1 MTPSRSSISAHTST
15 SPPSYYPPAA
25 PPAGGVRGEGARG
38 LSLGGLS
45 VTAGRMFAAAVLTLL
60 VLYAAMAWTP
70 SSYGVALRQMG
81 VTEESGLVL
90 GKPRDIRSDEWA
102 VWTPYLQIAVDN
114 GFARHNAHSPYHE
127 DLRNFNALPLWD
139 WALPFKPQYWAFF
152 LVDPAHAFAI
162 YHAAFIA
169 LFLIGYQRMGRMLG
183 MAPGIAVCFSLLAFF
198 AGYTQYAWTTTGPQL
213 ALFPWLPVT
222 LAAPLRLPAKGLLL
236 YWLSAVWLLSHFYPP
251 VILSLGFVGA
261 VLVLALRRDLLRWPL
276 LATAGLAAALAAGT
290 VYAYLAEPLQAMT
303 STVYPG
309 QRHSDGGSG
318 DWRIWLSTVLPFI
331 TTRGFDSLIVHN
343 IVETGAIGSYWPL
356 LLLVFADWRQGLSGG
371 AVDRGRLLRA
381 LAVLGGGLALVSAW
395 MLLPIPAAVG
405 KLLLWDRVFPPRM
418 IVAVGLLALVA
429 TALLAGSVRWRI
441 TPLRVTLFAIVVLA
455 AWVLSKRA
463 GGIAPWSSLF
473 DGAILAVLAGGL
485 ALRRLIPAMGLP
497 PLRTGTL
504 VAGVAVAANLLT
516 FGQFNPIQSAK
527 PIFER
532 PQTALTA
539 RLSAQQAAHP
549 KGWLVETLP
558 IFTGAVLAG
567 WGYNSIAHTLIAP
580 HPDFFRPLFPD
591 MAEERFTQVFNRYA
605 HIIPDAVTEPVSPYP
620 DQVRVPWSAL
630 APAALAREAG
640 VLPANDAATVGG
652 PFPTG
657 GSLDEVRL
665 ENGHLLLRGWAP
677 WTAVRATQSIAV
689 VSDVPLTVVSR
700 GTERRP
706 DLQAAFPAADRGQ
719 AGFTILL
726 RPAVALDRP
735 PVLCVLARDTDAGT
749 VALAA
754 PRPANDGGE
763 PGCRRLGL
771 AR

>member
-1 MTPSRSSISAHTST
+1 MTPSRSSISVQTST
-15 SPPSYYPPAA
+15 PSPSRYAPAA
-25 PPAGGVRGEGARG
+25 SSAGGVGRLSLRG
-38 LSLGGLS
+38 LSVSTGGL
-45 VTAGRMFAAAVLTLL
+45 FAAVVLALS
-60 VLYAAMAWTP
+60 VLYAALAWTP

-81 VTEESGLVL
+81 VTEDSGLVL

-114 GFARHNAHSPYHE
+114 DFARYNAHSPYHE
-127 DLRNFNALPLWD
+127 DLRNFNALPLLD

-183 MAPGIAVCFSLLAFF
+183 MAPGISVCFSLLAFF
-198 AGYTQYAWTTTGPQL
+198 AGYTQYAWTTTGPLL
-213 ALFPWLPVT
+213 ALFPWLLVT
-222 LAAPLRLPAKGLLL
+222 LAAPLRLPVKGLLL

-290 VYAYLAEPLQAMT
+290 VYGYLAEPLQAMT
-303 STVYPG
+303 ATVYPG

-371 AVDRGRLLRA
+371 AVDRGRLLTA

-405 KLLLWDRVFPPRM
+405 KILLWDRVFPPRM

-441 TPLRVTLFAIVVLA
+441 TPLRVALFTAAVLA

-463 GGIAPWSSLF
+463 GGVASWSSLF
-473 DGAILAVLAGGL
+473 DGTILLVLAGGL
-485 ALRRLIPAMGLP
+485 ALWRLLP
-497 PLRTGTL
+497 VLGQPTPRAGTL

-527 PIFER
+527 PIFDR

-580 HPDFFRPLFPD
+580 HVDFFRPLFPD
-591 MAEERFTQVFNRYA
+591 MAEDRFTQVFNRYA
-605 HIIPDAVTEPVSPYP
+605 HIIPDTVTEPVSPYP

-630 APAALAREAG
+630 DPRAANSGAPAREAS
-640 VLPANDAATVGG
+640 VLPADAPPAGG

-665 ENGHLLLRGWAP
+665 ENGMLRLRGWAP
-677 WTAVRATQSIAV
+677 WTGVRATQTIAV
-689 VSDVPLTVVSR
+689 VSDVPLTVVSH
-700 GTERRP
+700 GPERRP

-726 RPAVALDRP
+726 RPAAALDRP
-735 PVLCVLARDTDAGT
+735 PVLCVLAGDTDAGT
-749 VALAA
+749 VALAS

-763 PGCRRLGL
+763 SGCRRLGL
-771 AR
+771 AK